1 MSVPASPKRHAAIQR
16 WAALFCW
23 TYLGWLVLTWTRTAE
38 QLIFGA
44 VASAVVAVVC
54 AQLGDAV
61 APWRLLQPR
70 RALAVGRIGLFV
82 VVHIVRANLSLSRR
96 IWLPSLPLR
105 PGMVI
110 VSTAARS
117 DGALTAV
124 GLLTSLIVDNQIV
137 DVDRERHEL
146 QYHTVWTETGDAATN
161 RAALNGPLE
170 DLLAALTVGPDEVRA
185 R

>member
-1 MSVPASPKRHAAIQR
+1 VSAPASRGRQRATER

-23 TYLGWLVLTWTRTAE
+23 TYLGWLILTWTRTAE

-44 VASAVVAVVC
+44 VAAAVVALAC
-54 AQLGDAV
+54 AQLGDSV

-82 VVHIVRANLSLSRR
+82 AVNIVRANLSLSRR
-96 IWLPSLPLR
+96 IWSPSRPLR

-110 VSTAARS
+110 VPTAARS
-117 DGALTAV
+117 EGALTAV
-124 GLLTSLIVDNQIV
+124 GLLTSLIVDNQII

-146 QYHTVWTETGDAATN
+146 QYHAVWTETGDPDAN
-161 RAALNGPLE
+161 RAAVNGPLE
-170 DLLAALTVGPDEVRA
+170 DLLAALTGDPDGG
-185 R
+185 